1 MDKNYDFSG
10 WATKALLRCS
20 DGRTIMRDAFKDQDG
35 ETVPLVWNHQHNGPD
50 NVLGHALLENRDD
63 GVYSYCSFNETP
75 NGKKAKTLVEHGD
88 VVALSIFANQLKQQ
102 GANVIHGMIREV
114 SLVLAGANPGA
125 FIDNVISHGEKAE
138 ENEESA
144 IIFTGEEIELSPEV
158 SHSDDSAKK
167 NIKEFNKMDSENK
180 AENKDKTI
188 KDVFDGMTEE
198 QQTVVYALV
207 GQALEQGANENNTD
221 TDEDENENNKGDNE
235 TMKHNVFDT
244 DEKNKENVLSHSEM
258 TAIIADAKRYGSLK
272 ESTLEHGITNIAYL
286 FPDSQNVTSTPKFI
300 DRDTRW
306 VAKVMAAVHH
316 TPFSRV
322 KSTLANITADEAR
335 AKGYIKGK
343 KKTDE
348 VFTLLKRTT
357 DPTTVYKHQTL
368 DRDDIVDITD
378 LDVVAWVKTEM
389 RGKLDEELAR
399 AFLVGDGRGSSSNDK
414 IDPLKIRPIWGDDEL
429 YAVNAVIETGEN
441 KAKEF
446 IKSCIK
452 ARKNYKGSG
461 SPTLYTTEDMLTDCL
476 LLEDTT
482 GRPLYDSEEKL
493 ATKLRVKEIVTVP
506 VMEGLTREVS
516 GKTRNLL
523 GIVVNLNDYNVG
535 ADKGGAVNMFD
546 DFDIDYN
553 QQKYLIETRCS
564 GALVTPYSAIV
575 VEEEVTKANAE
586 NSGS

>member
-50 NVLGHALLENRDD
+50 NVLGHALLENRED

-125 FIDNVISHGEKAE
+125 FIDNVISHGDKAE

-158 SHSDDSAKK
+158 SHSDDSAKEI
-167 NIKEFNKMDSENK
+167 NKESNRMDNENKADNK
-180 AENKDKTI
+180 AENKEKTI

-207 GQALEQGANENNTD
+207 GQALEQGANENDND
-221 TDEDENENNKGDNE
+221 NDSDEDENNKGDNE

-272 ESTLEHGITNIAYL
+272 ESTLEHGITNIEYL
-286 FPDSQNVTSTPKFI
+286 FPDNQNVTSTPKFI

-322 KSTLANITADEAR
+322 KSTFANITADEAR
-335 AKGYIKGK
+335 AKGYVKGK

-399 AFLVGDGRGSSSNDK
+399 AFLVGDGRVSSSNDK

-429 YAVNAVIETGEN
+429 YAVNAVLEAGED
-441 KAKEF
+441 KAREF

-516 GKTRNLL
+516 GENRNLL
-523 GIVVNLNDYNVG
+523 GIIVNLNDYNVG

-564 GALVTPYSAIV
+564 GALVVPYSAIV
-575 VEEEVTKANAE
+575 VEEKAE
-586 NSGS
+586 

>member
-50 NVLGHALLENRDD
+50 NVLGHALLENRED

-144 IIFTGEEIELSPEV
+144 IIFTGEEIELSPEI
-158 SHSDDSAKK
+158 SHSDDSAKEI
-167 NIKEFNKMDSENK
+167 NKESNRMDNENK
-180 AENKDKTI
+180 ANDKAEKKEKTI

-207 GQALEQGANENNTD
+207 GQALEQGANENDND
-221 TDEDENENNKGDNE
+221 SDEDENNKGDNE

-272 ESTLEHGITNIAYL
+272 ESTLEHGITNIEYL
-286 FPDSQNVTSTPKFI
+286 FPDNQNVTSTPKFI

-322 KSTLANITADEAR
+322 KSTFANITADEAR
-335 AKGYIKGK
+335 AKGYVKGK

-378 LDVVAWVKTEM
+378 LDVVAWVKSEM

-399 AFLVGDGRGSSSNDK
+399 AFLVGDGRVSSSNDK

-429 YAVNAVIETGEN
+429 YAVNAVIEVAEGED
-441 KAKEF
+441 KTKEF

-461 SPTLYTTEDMLTDCL
+461 SPTLYTTEDVLTDCL
-476 LLEDTT
+476 LLEDAT

-506 VMEGLTREVS
+506 VMEGLNREVS
-516 GKTRNLL
+516 GEHRNLL
-523 GIVVNLNDYNVG
+523 GIIVNLNDYNVG

-564 GALVTPYSAIV
+564 GALVVPYSAIV
-575 VEEEVTKANAE
+575 VEEKTAE
-586 NSGS
+586 

>member
-50 NVLGHALLENRDD
+50 NVLGHALLENRED

-125 FIDNVISHGEKAE
+125 FIDNVISHGDKAE

-158 SHSDDSAKK
+158 SHSDDSAKE
-167 NIKEFNKMDSENK
+167 NNKESNRMDNENKADNK
-180 AENKDKTI
+180 AENKEKTI

-207 GQALEQGANENNTD
+207 GQALEQGANENDND
-221 TDEDENENNKGDNE
+221 SDEDENNKGDNE

-272 ESTLEHGITNIAYL
+272 ESTLEHGITNIEYL

-322 KSTLANITADEAR
+322 KSTFANITADEAR
-335 AKGYIKGK
+335 AKGYVKGK

-399 AFLVGDGRGSSSNDK
+399 AFLVGDGRVSSSNDK

-429 YAVNAVIETGEN
+429 YAVNAVLEAGED
-441 KAKEF
+441 KAREF

-516 GKTRNLL
+516 GENRNLL
-523 GIVVNLNDYNVG
+523 GIIVNLNDYNVG

-564 GALVTPYSAIV
+564 GALVVPYSAIV
-575 VEEEVTKANAE
+575 VEEKAE
-586 NSGS
+586 

>member
-50 NVLGHALLENRDD
+50 NVLGHALLENRED

-125 FIDNVISHGEKAE
+125 FIDNVISHGDKAE

-158 SHSDDSAKK
+158 SHSDDSAKEI
-167 NIKEFNKMDSENK
+167 NKESNRMDNENKADNK
-180 AENKDKTI
+180 AENKEKTI

-207 GQALEQGANENNTD
+207 GQALEQGANENKND
-221 TDEDENENNKGDNE
+221 SDEDENNKGDNE

-272 ESTLEHGITNIAYL
+272 ESTLEHGITNIEYL

-322 KSTLANITADEAR
+322 KSTFANITADEAR
-335 AKGYIKGK
+335 AKGYVKGK

-399 AFLVGDGRGSSSNDK
+399 AFLVGDGRVSSSNDK

-429 YAVNAVIETGEN
+429 YTVNAVIETGED
-441 KAKEF
+441 KAREF

-516 GKTRNLL
+516 GENRNLL
-523 GIVVNLNDYNVG
+523 GIIVNLNDYNVG

-564 GALVTPYSAIV
+564 GALVVPYSAIV
-575 VEEEVTKANAE
+575 VEEKAE
-586 NSGS
+586 

>member
-1 MDKNYDFSG
+1 MDN
-10 WATKALLRCS
+10 
-20 DGRTIMRDAFKDQDG
+20 
-35 ETVPLVWNHQHNGPD
+35 
-50 NVLGHALLENRDD
+50 
-63 GVYSYCSFNETP
+63 
-75 NGKKAKTLVEHGD
+75 
-88 VVALSIFANQLKQQ
+88 
-102 GANVIHGMIREV
+102 
-114 SLVLAGANPGA
+114 
-125 FIDNVISHGEKAE
+125 
-138 ENEESA
+138 
-144 IIFTGEEIELSPEV
+144 
-158 SHSDDSAKK
+158 
-167 NIKEFNKMDSENK
+167 ENK
-180 AENKDKTI
+180 ANDKAEKKEKTI

-207 GQALEQGANENNTD
+207 GQALEQGANENDND
-221 TDEDENENNKGDNE
+221 SDEDENNKGDNE

-272 ESTLEHGITNIAYL
+272 ESTLEHGITNIEYL
-286 FPDSQNVTSTPKFI
+286 FPDNQNVTSTPKFI

-322 KSTLANITADEAR
+322 KSTFANITADEAR
-335 AKGYIKGK
+335 AKGYVKGK

-378 LDVVAWVKTEM
+378 LDVVAWVKSEM

-399 AFLVGDGRGSSSNDK
+399 AFLVGDGRVSSSNDK

-429 YAVNAVIETGEN
+429 YAVNAVIEVAEGED
-441 KAKEF
+441 KTKEF

-461 SPTLYTTEDMLTDCL
+461 SPTLYTTEDVLTDCL
-476 LLEDTT
+476 LLEDAT

-506 VMEGLTREVS
+506 VMEGLNREVS
-516 GKTRNLL
+516 GEHRNLL
-523 GIVVNLNDYNVG
+523 GIIVNLNDYNVG

-564 GALVTPYSAIV
+564 GALVVPYSAIV
-575 VEEEVTKANAE
+575 VEEKTAE
-586 NSGS
+586 

>member
-1 MDKNYDFSG
+1 
-10 WATKALLRCS
+10 
-20 DGRTIMRDAFKDQDG
+20 
-35 ETVPLVWNHQHNGPD
+35 
-50 NVLGHALLENRDD
+50 
-63 GVYSYCSFNETP
+63 
-75 NGKKAKTLVEHGD
+75 
-88 VVALSIFANQLKQQ
+88 
-102 GANVIHGMIREV
+102 
-114 SLVLAGANPGA
+114 
-125 FIDNVISHGEKAE
+125 
-138 ENEESA
+138 
-144 IIFTGEEIELSPEV
+144 
-158 SHSDDSAKK
+158 
-167 NIKEFNKMDSENK
+167 
-180 AENKDKTI
+180 
-188 KDVFDGMTEE
+188 
-198 QQTVVYALV
+198 
-207 GQALEQGANENNTD
+207 
-221 TDEDENENNKGDNE
+221 
-235 TMKHNVFDT
+235 MKHNVFDT

-272 ESTLEHGITNIAYL
+272 ESTLEHGITNIEYL

-322 KSTLANITADEAR
+322 KSTFANITADEAR
-335 AKGYIKGK
+335 AKGYVKGK

-399 AFLVGDGRGSSSNDK
+399 AFLVGDGRVSSSNDK

-429 YAVNAVIETGEN
+429 YAVNAVLEAGED
-441 KAKEF
+441 KAREF

-516 GKTRNLL
+516 GENRNLL
-523 GIVVNLNDYNVG
+523 GIIVNLNDYNVG

-564 GALVTPYSAIV
+564 GALVVPYSAIV
-575 VEEEVTKANAE
+575 VEEKAE
-586 NSGS
+586 

>member
-50 NVLGHALLENRDD
+50 NVLGHALLENRED

-158 SHSDDSAKK
+158 SHSDDSAKEI
-167 NIKEFNKMDSENK
+167 NKESNRMDNENK
-180 AENKDKTI
+180 ANDKAEKKEKTI

-207 GQALEQGANENNTD
+207 GQALEQGANENDND
-221 TDEDENENNKGDNE
+221 SDEDENNKGDNE

-272 ESTLEHGITNIAYL
+272 ESTLEHGITNIEYL
-286 FPDSQNVTSTPKFI
+286 FPDNQNVTSTPKFI

-322 KSTLANITADEAR
+322 KSTFANITADEAR
-335 AKGYIKGK
+335 AKGYVKGK

-378 LDVVAWVKTEM
+378 LDVVAWVKSEM

-399 AFLVGDGRGSSSNDK
+399 AFLVGDGRVSSSNDK
-414 IDPLKIRPIWGDDEL
+414 IDPLKIRPIWGDDDL
-429 YAVNAVIETGEN
+429 YAVNAVIEVAEGED
-441 KAKEF
+441 KTKEF

-461 SPTLYTTEDMLTDCL
+461 SPTLYTTEDVLTDCL
-476 LLEDTT
+476 LLEDAT

-506 VMEGLTREVS
+506 VMEGLNREVS
-516 GKTRNLL
+516 GEHRNLL
-523 GIVVNLNDYNVG
+523 GIIVNLNDYNVG

-564 GALVTPYSAIV
+564 GALVVPYSAIV
-575 VEEEVTKANAE
+575 VEEKTAE
-586 NSGS
+586 

>member
-158 SHSDDSAKK
+158 SHSDDSAKE
-167 NIKEFNKMDSENK
+167 NIKESNKMDSENK

-221 TDEDENENNKGDNE
+221 TDENNKGDNE

-244 DEKNKENVLSHSEM
+244 DERNKENVLSHSEM

-429 YAVNAVIETGEN
+429 YAVNAVIETGES

-575 VEEEVTKANAE
+575 VEEEVAKANADT
-586 NSGS
+586 SDS

>member
-50 NVLGHALLENRDD
+50 NVLGHALLENRED

-125 FIDNVISHGEKAE
+125 FIDNVISHGDKAE

-158 SHSDDSAKK
+158 SHSDDSAKEI
-167 NIKEFNKMDSENK
+167 NKESNRMDNENKADNK
-180 AENKDKTI
+180 AENKEKTI

-207 GQALEQGANENNTD
+207 GQALEQGANENDND
-221 TDEDENENNKGDNE
+221 SDEDENNKGDNE

-272 ESTLEHGITNIAYL
+272 ESTLEHGITNIEYL

-322 KSTLANITADEAR
+322 KSTFANITADEAR
-335 AKGYIKGK
+335 AKGYVKGK

-399 AFLVGDGRGSSSNDK
+399 AFLVGDGRVSSSNDK

-429 YAVNAVIETGEN
+429 YAVNAVLEAGED
-441 KAKEF
+441 KAREF

-516 GKTRNLL
+516 GENRNLL
-523 GIVVNLNDYNVG
+523 GIIVNLNDYNVG

-564 GALVTPYSAIV
+564 GALVVPYSAIV
-575 VEEEVTKANAE
+575 VEEKAE
-586 NSGS
+586 

>member
-50 NVLGHALLENRDD
+50 NVLGHALLENRED

-125 FIDNVISHGEKAE
+125 FIDNVISHGDKAE

-158 SHSDDSAKK
+158 SHSDDSAKE
-167 NIKEFNKMDSENK
+167 NNKESNRMDNENK
-180 AENKDKTI
+180 ANDKAEKKEKTI

-207 GQALEQGANENNTD
+207 GQALEEGANDND
-221 TDEDENENNKGDNE
+221 SDEDENNKGDNE

-272 ESTLEHGITNIAYL
+272 ESTLEHGITNIEYL

-322 KSTLANITADEAR
+322 KSTFANITADEAR
-335 AKGYIKGK
+335 AKGYVKGK

-378 LDVVAWVKTEM
+378 LDVVAWVKSEM

-429 YAVNAVIETGEN
+429 YAVNTVIEVAEGED
-441 KAKEF
+441 KTKEF

-461 SPTLYTTEDMLTDCL
+461 SPTLYTTEDVLTDCL
-476 LLEDTT
+476 LLEDAT

-516 GKTRNLL
+516 GEHRNLL
-523 GIVVNLNDYNVG
+523 GIIVNLNDYNVG

-564 GALVTPYSAIV
+564 GALVVPYSAIV
-575 VEEEVTKANAE
+575 VEEKTAE
-586 NSGS
+586 

>member
-50 NVLGHALLENRDD
+50 NVLGHALLENRED

-125 FIDNVISHGEKAE
+125 FIDNVISHGDKAE

-158 SHSDDSAKK
+158 SHSDDSAKEI
-167 NIKEFNKMDSENK
+167 NKESNRMDNENKADNK
-180 AENKDKTI
+180 AENKEKTI

-207 GQALEQGANENNTD
+207 GQALEQGANENDND
-221 TDEDENENNKGDNE
+221 NDNDSDEDENNKGDNE

-272 ESTLEHGITNIAYL
+272 ESTLEHGITNIEYL

-322 KSTLANITADEAR
+322 KSTFANITADEAR
-335 AKGYIKGK
+335 AKGYVKGK

-399 AFLVGDGRGSSSNDK
+399 AFLVGDGRVSSSNDK

-429 YAVNAVIETGEN
+429 YAVNAVIEAGED
-441 KAKEF
+441 KAREF

-516 GKTRNLL
+516 GENRNLL
-523 GIVVNLNDYNVG
+523 GIIVNLNDYNVG

-564 GALVTPYSAIV
+564 GALVVPYSAIV
-575 VEEEVTKANAE
+575 VEEKAE
-586 NSGS
+586 

>member
-50 NVLGHALLENRDD
+50 NVLGHALLENRED

-158 SHSDDSAKK
+158 SHSDDSAKEM
-167 NIKEFNKMDSENK
+167 NKESNRMDNENK
-180 AENKDKTI
+180 ANDKAEKKEKTI

-207 GQALEQGANENNTD
+207 GQALEQGANENDND
-221 TDEDENENNKGDNE
+221 SDEDENNKGDNE

-272 ESTLEHGITNIAYL
+272 ESTLEHGITNIEYL
-286 FPDSQNVTSTPKFI
+286 FPDNQNVTSTPKFI

-322 KSTLANITADEAR
+322 KSTFANITADEAR
-335 AKGYIKGK
+335 AKGYVKGK

-378 LDVVAWVKTEM
+378 LDVVAWVKSEM

-429 YAVNAVIETGEN
+429 YAVNAVIEVAEGED
-441 KAKEF
+441 KTKEF

-461 SPTLYTTEDMLTDCL
+461 SPTLYTTEDVLTDCL
-476 LLEDTT
+476 LLEDAT

-506 VMEGLTREVS
+506 VMEGLNREVS
-516 GKTRNLL
+516 GEHRNLL
-523 GIVVNLNDYNVG
+523 GIIVNLNDYNVG

-564 GALVTPYSAIV
+564 GALVVPYSAIV
-575 VEEEVTKANAE
+575 VEEKTAE
-586 NSGS
+586 